1 MRPVVIIMGFQGF
14 TVVPITIA
22 ETDKR
27 IERLTRKFDSD
38 KSKYTDLGAFGAWG
52 VTLAFN
58 GA

>member
-1 MRPVVIIMGFQGF
+1 MGFQGF